1 MAGLRNVI
9 EGLSQRPGVVAVALV
24 SSDGLVIDRAMAGQ
38 GGDPD
43 EVAALSATLAQQ
55 AATLGS
61 ASDRGAF
68 QAGVFEYANGMVVVS
83 QAGVGNYL
91 VVLVDPGHNVG
102 ALLYD
107 LRQHEPALAALL

>member
-1 MAGLRNVI
+1 MPGLRNVI

-24 SSDGLVIDRAMAGQ
+24 SSDGLVIDRVMVGEN
-38 GGDPD
+38 GDPD

-55 AATLGS
+55 ATSLGAAS
-61 ASDRGAF
+61 ARGAF
-68 QAGVFEYANGMVVVS
+68 HAGVFEYANGMVVVS
-83 QAGVGNYL
+83 QAGVGNFM